1 MKMWSAKWS
10 SLAFLFFD
18 VSHIFHILLVI
29 TKNVGR
35 INYKMKKMSKNDNL
49 NEKHFLSVEKQIKLL
64 ENRGLSITNL
74 SSLQW
79 YLTKYNYQSFINGYN
94 DFFLVDGARKWNI
107 YKKNANSDD
116 LIKLFNFDRNISKFI
131 LGDIQN
137 IERFLQNAIVQTFSN
152 TFSKWKDRTNISIE
166 DMNNL
171 SCGRILMLSE
181 ETWNLIFANEI
192 TKHFK
197 SNKEKQKPKPM
208 TLKEE
213 IINKLERE
221 EHSKLVAKYSKNFF
235 EMPIWS
241 IIIFLDFGTLIRIM
255 RSFNTICFDYAIE
268 YFQEK
273 LRIKYKMNK
282 DEFNS
287 IFYLIKEV
295 RNKIC
300 HSNVLFNYDNKSN
313 QVISVNGFLRK
324 NNFIVKDVNRIRFFD
339 LVRLIFVISKNFDST
354 LQSFTLIAEKV
365 KEIRVNTNNS
375 QIFEEILKFM
385 HFEELLENE

>member
-1 MKMWSAKWS
+1 
-10 SLAFLFFD
+10 
-18 VSHIFHILLVI
+18 
-29 TKNVGR
+29 
-35 INYKMKKMSKNDNL
+35 MSKNDNL
-49 NEKHFLSVEKQIKLL
+49 NEKHFLSVEEQIKLL

-152 TFSKWKDRTNISIE
+152 TFNKWKDRTNISIE

-197 SNKEKQKPKPM
+197 SNKEKQKPKPT

-213 IINKLERE
+213 IINKLERR
-221 EHSKLVAKYSKNFF
+221 
-235 EMPIWS
+235 
-241 IIIFLDFGTLIRIM
+241 T
-255 RSFNTICFDYAIE
+255 
-268 YFQEK
+268 
-273 LRIKYKMNK
+273 
-282 DEFNS
+282 
-287 IFYLIKEV
+287 
-295 RNKIC
+295 
-300 HSNVLFNYDNKSN
+300 
-313 QVISVNGFLRK
+313 
-324 NNFIVKDVNRIRFFD
+324 
-339 LVRLIFVISKNFDST
+339 
-354 LQSFTLIAEKV
+354 
-365 KEIRVNTNNS
+365 
-375 QIFEEILKFM
+375 
-385 HFEELLENE
+385 